1 MNRVF
6 FVVLAK
12 LKLKFAKHLKK
23 RQKNRIIRDNHKNK
37 EITMPKFFVTSE
49 DIHQEEIKI
58 TGKDVNHIKNV
69 LRKKIGEE
77 LTICNQDLS
86 TDYLCKI
93 IGMQEDSIQCHIIKQ
108 LETNSEANIKVSI
121 FQGLP
126 KADKMEWVIQK
137 AVELGVYDITPIE
150 MKRCVVKLTD
160 KDKIK
165 KLQRWQKI
173 AEVAAKQSGRN
184 RIPSINKI
192 ESIKNICNLCSDYD
206 IVIVAYENEKENK
219 LKYELQK
226 LKHLPTEDFKIAV
239 LIGPEGGIDASEIQ
253 CLKEKGAKIVTL
265 GNRILRTETV
275 ALNVLSIIMYELEI

>member
-1 MNRVF
+1 
-6 FVVLAK
+6 
-12 LKLKFAKHLKK
+12 
-23 RQKNRIIRDNHKNK
+23 
-37 EITMPKFFVTSE
+37 MPKFFVTSE

-86 TDYLCKI
+86 TDYLCNI
-93 IGMQEDSIQCHIIKQ
+93 IEMEEDSIQCHIIKQ

-253 CLKEKGAKIVTL
+253 LLKEKEAKIVTL
-265 GNRILRTETV
+265 GNRILSTETV